1 MRHVCMHPL
10 YWVSKVSLGMNSS
23 GSFQLQSKFLLLQNK
38 TQLDVRDLLGTR
50 WIPGCDCT
58 AQGLCKAKAIASSGS
73 PLQLLL

>member
-1 MRHVCMHPL
+1 MHHVCMHPL

-23 GSFQLQSKFLLLQNK
+23 GSFQSQSKLLLLQNK

-58 AQGLCKAKAIASSGS
+58 TQGLCKAKPVASLGS
-73 PLQLLL
+73 PLQCFL